1 MAIRTEFGTR
11 GGDRITC
18 EIGGDGGTY
27 YKAATEQ
34 PLTLEAAPITW
45 LLDKVQCTK
54 CTLRLFVHKPAALLA
69 TILSD
74 KAPAIV
80 IRRNGVVY
88 WCGWL
93 DMEGIEVREDDLR
106 GHVMELY
113 FGDFA
118 PLKQRRFARRGV
130 MSFSGI
136 LSEAVAGLPLTYTVA
151 NKEVDGV
158 DTSLLEQECSYYD
171 ALELVAEAAVCTIR
185 QADGVIELTDPLTVR
200 AGKSTHI
207 GKIYGDNNVTATGR
221 VINTI
226 TYKLQ
231 IPKSEDKEGVVDAL
245 KPSSVMSNGEV
256 EYYIAHPTDGQTR
269 YKSHPGSIL
278 ATRTKGRAM
287 WRYGSQVIP
296 HRKGSITARPGTK
309 GEVDAVMSYLSG
321 DGGEILTLEGEP
333 IDTGSNVPI
342 TVGMSLRG
350 GAVLGTEE
358 EQTAAEELNTS
369 ATEVGLHLGV
379 ELSIQLIDGDGYVL
393 ASVAP
398 VRTAV
403 TGAKFKEV
411 PDGSYRWDY
420 SNKSHR
426 VHLYRPGVGI
436 GTGAGLS
443 GAGAYGGGSTAGI
456 EVERPRMSVGDERR
470 IRVTVYRRT
479 RAILTNPD
487 GYLVVGGT
495 SDAAVQGLAAQFV
508 SGLVGSVGY
517 ALLIDKVTIN
527 QPIMYSDDKEA
538 RYEVTAYL
546 SDEVTESVTYDTR
559 VAGVADIPA
568 WAYNGSAPYHG
579 MTPLRLFD
587 ALYPVYGVRG
597 KEYALRVA
605 GVPSGCYYDYDG
617 DTVILIGYTADLYA
631 DRTNLHL
638 QTISS
643 EEYHGEEV

>member
-18 EIGGDGGTY
+18 DIGGDGGTY

-45 LLDKVQCTK
+45 LIDKVQCTK
-54 CTLRLFVHKPAALLA
+54 CTLRLFVHDPAALLS
-69 TILSD
+69 TILTD

-93 DMEGIEVREDDLR
+93 DMEGIEVQEDDLK
-106 GHVMELY
+106 GHVIELY

-130 MSFSGI
+130 MSFAGI

-231 IPKSEDKEGVVDAL
+231 IPKSEDKEGVVDTL

-287 WRYGSQVIP
+287 WRYGSQVIH
-296 HRKGSITARPGTK
+296 HRKGVRLQG
-309 GEVDAVMSYLSG
+309 DALTSYLSG
-321 DGGEILTLEGEP
+321 NGGEILTLEGEP

-350 GAVLGTEE
+350 GSVLGTEE

-379 ELSIQLIDGDGYVL
+379 EVSIQLIDGDGYVL

-398 VRTAV
+398 VPSAV
-403 TGAKFKEV
+403 TGAKVKEV

-420 SNKSHR
+420 GNKSHR
-426 VHLYRPGVGI
+426 VTLYRPGVGI

-443 GAGAYGGGSTAGI
+443 GAGAYGGGTTAGI

-479 RAILTNPD
+479 KAILTNPD

-495 SDAAVQGLAAQFV
+495 SDGAILSLAAQFV
-508 SGLVGSVGY
+508 SGLVASVGY

-527 QPIMYSDDKEA
+527 QPIMYSDDKDA

-568 WAYNGSAPYHG
+568 WSYKGSTPYHG

-597 KEYALRVA
+597 KEYALRIA
-605 GVPSGCYYDYDG
+605 GTPRGCYYDYDG
-617 DTVILIGYTADLYA
+617 DRAILVGYTADLYA

-638 QTISS
+638 QSISS
-643 EEYHGEEV
+643 EEYNGEEV

>member
-18 EIGGDGGTY
+18 EIGGADGTY

-54 CTLRLFVHKPAALLA
+54 CTLRLFVHDPAALLS
-69 TILSD
+69 TILAD

-93 DMEGIEVREDDLR
+93 DMEGIEVREDDLK
-106 GHVMELY
+106 GHVIELY

-185 QADGVIELTDPLTVR
+185 QANGVIELTDPLTVR

-231 IPKSEDKEGVVDAL
+231 IPKGEDKEGVVDAL

-287 WRYGSQVIP
+287 WRYGSQVVP
-296 HRKGSITARPGTK
+296 YRKGSITARPGTK
-309 GEVDAVMSYLSG
+309 GETDAVMSYIKG
-321 DGGEILTLEGEP
+321 DGSAILTLEGEP

-350 GAVLGTEE
+350 GAVLATEE
-358 EQTAAEELNTS
+358 EQSVADKLSSEL
-369 ATEVGLHLGV
+369 EQYGYYIGV
-379 ELSIQLIDGDGYVL
+379 ELSIQLIDGAGKVL

-398 VRTAV
+398 VRSAV
-403 TGAKFKEV
+403 PGAEYKEV

-420 SNKSHR
+420 GNTSHR
-426 VHLYRPGVGI
+426 VTLYR
-436 GTGAGLS
+436 TGAGAGSGQGLS
-443 GAGAYGGGSTAGI
+443 GAGAYGGGTSAGI
-456 EVERPRMSVGDERR
+456 EVERPRMSAGDDRR
-470 IRVTVYRRT
+470 IRVTAYRRVSVIT
-479 RAILTNPD
+479 TKQAGLLIGGGD
-487 GYLVVGGT
+487 DMVAMAVGLIM
-495 SDAAVQGLAAQFV
+495 AK
-508 SGLVGSVGY
+508 VGY

-546 SDEVTESVTYDTR
+546 SDEVTESITYETR
-559 VAGVADIPA
+559 VAGVADMPA
-568 WAYNGSAPYHG
+568 WAYKGGAPYHG

-587 ALYPVYGVRG
+587 ALYPVYGERG

-605 GVPSGCYYDYDG
+605 GVPRGCYYDYDG
-617 DTVILIGYTADLYA
+617 DTAILIGYTADLYA

-643 EEYHGEEV
+643 EDYNGEEV

>member
-54 CTLRLFVHKPAALLA
+54 CTLRLFVHDPAALLA

-118 PLKQRRFARRGV
+118 PLKQRRFSRRGV
-130 MSFSGI
+130 MSFAGI

-200 AGKSTHI
+200 SGKSTHI
-207 GKIYGDNNVTATGR
+207 GKIYGENNVTATGR

-231 IPKSEDKEGVVDAL
+231 IPKGEDKEGVVDAL
-245 KPSSVMSNGEV
+245 KPSSVMTNGEV
-256 EYYIAHPTDGQTR
+256 EYYVAHPTDGQTR

-287 WRYGSQVIP
+287 WRYGSQVVP
-296 HRKGSITARPGTK
+296 YRKGSITAHPGTK
-309 GEVDAVMSYLSG
+309 GETAAVKSYLKG
-321 DGGEILTLEGEP
+321 DGSTILTLEGEP

-358 EQTAAEELNTS
+358 EQSVAEKLSSEL
-369 ATEVGLHLGV
+369 ELYGYHIGV
-379 ELSIQLIDGDGYVL
+379 ELSIQLIDGVGKVL

-398 VRTAV
+398 VRSAV
-403 TGAKFKEV
+403 PGAEYKEV

-420 SNKSHR
+420 SNTSHR
-426 VHLYRPGVGI
+426 VTLYRPGAGN
-436 GTGAGLS
+436 GSGQGLS
-443 GAGAYGGGSTAGI
+443 GAGAYAGGTSAGI
-456 EVERPRMSVGDERR
+456 EVDRPKMSVGDDRR
-470 IRVTVYRRT
+470 IRVTTYRRVSVIT
-479 RAILTNPD
+479 TKQAGMLLGLGD
-487 GYLVVGGT
+487 DMVSMAVGLIM
-495 SDAAVQGLAAQFV
+495 AK
-508 SGLVGSVGY
+508 VGY

-568 WAYNGSAPYHG
+568 WAYNGSVPYHG

-597 KEYALRVA
+597 KEYALRIA
-605 GVPSGCYYDYDG
+605 GSPRGCYYDYDG
-617 DTVILIGYTADLYA
+617 DTAILCGYTADLYA

-643 EEYHGEEV
+643 EDYNGEEV

>member
-45 LLDKVQCTK
+45 LIDKVQCTK
-54 CTLRLFVHKPAALLA
+54 CTLRLFVYDPAALLA

-93 DMEGIEVREDDLR
+93 DMEGIEVQEDDLR
-106 GHVMELY
+106 GHVIELY

-256 EYYIAHPTDGQTR
+256 EYYIAHPTEGQTR

-296 HRKGSITARPGTK
+296 HRKGVRLQG
-309 GEVDAVMSYLSG
+309 DAKTSYLSG

-358 EQTAAEELNTS
+358 EQKVAEELNTS

-398 VRTAV
+398 VPSAV

-411 PDGSYRWDY
+411 PDGSYSWDY

-443 GAGAYGGGSTAGI
+443 GAGAYGGGTTAGI
-456 EVERPRMSVGDERR
+456 EVERPKMSAGDERR

-487 GYLVVGGT
+487 GYLVAGGT
-495 SDAAVQGLAAQFV
+495 SDGAILSLSALFV
-508 SGLVGSVGY
+508 SGLVASVGY

-527 QPIMYSDDKEA
+527 QPIMYSDDKEV

-568 WAYNGSAPYHG
+568 WAYKGGAPYHG

-587 ALYPVYGVRG
+587 ALYPVYGERG
-597 KEYALRVA
+597 KEYALRIA
-605 GVPSGCYYDYDG
+605 GQPRGCYYDYDG
-617 DTVILIGYTADLYA
+617 DKAILCGYTADLYA

-643 EEYHGEEV
+643 EDYHGEEV

>member
-45 LLDKVQCTK
+45 LIDKVQSTK
-54 CTLRLFVHKPAALLA
+54 CTLRLFVHDPAALLS
-69 TILSD
+69 TILTD

-130 MSFSGI
+130 MSFAGI

-200 AGKSTHI
+200 SGKSTHI

-231 IPKSEDKEGVVDAL
+231 IPKGEDKEGVVDAL
-245 KPSSVMSNGEV
+245 KPSSVMTNGEV
-256 EYYIAHPTDGQTR
+256 EYYIAHPKDGQTR

-278 ATRTKGRAM
+278 ATRNKGRAM
-287 WRYGSQVIP
+287 WRYGSQVVP
-296 HRKGSITARPGTK
+296 YRKGSITARPGTK
-309 GEVDAVMSYLSG
+309 GETEAVKTYLKG
-321 DGGEILTLEGEP
+321 DGSAILTLEGEP

-358 EQTAAEELNTS
+358 ERTVAEKLSSEL
-369 ATEVGLHLGV
+369 EQYGYHIGV
-379 ELSIQLIDGDGYVL
+379 ELSIQLIDGNGKVL

-398 VRTAV
+398 VRSIV
-403 TGAKFKEV
+403 PGAELRLEV

-420 SNKSHR
+420 SDTSHR
-426 VHLYRPGVGI
+426 VTLYRPGA
-436 GTGAGLS
+436 GTGSGQGLS
-443 GAGAYGGGSTAGI
+443 GAGAYGGGTSAGI
-456 EVERPRMSVGDERR
+456 EVERPRMSVGDDRR
-470 IRVTVYRRT
+470 IRVTAYRRVSVIT
-479 RAILTNPD
+479 TKQAGMLLGLGD
-487 GYLVVGGT
+487 DMVAMAVG
-495 SDAAVQGLAAQFV
+495 LIMAQC
-508 SGLVGSVGY
+508 GY

-527 QPIMYSDDKEA
+527 QPIMYSDDKDA

-568 WAYNGSAPYHG
+568 WAYKGGTPYHG

-597 KEYALRVA
+597 KEYAIRVA
-605 GVPSGCYYDYDG
+605 GQPRGCYYDYDG
-617 DTVILIGYTADLYA
+617 DRAILIGYTADLYA

-638 QTISS
+638 QSISS
-643 EEYHGEEV
+643 EDYHGEEV

>member
-45 LLDKVQCTK
+45 LIDKVQCTK
-54 CTLRLFVHKPAALLA
+54 CTLRLFVHDTAALLA
-69 TILSD
+69 TILAD

-93 DMEGIEVREDDLR
+93 DMEGIEVQEDDLK
-106 GHVMELY
+106 GHVIELY

-200 AGKSTHI
+200 SGKSTHI

-231 IPKSEDKEGVVDAL
+231 IPKGEDKEGVVDAL
-245 KPSSVMSNGEV
+245 KPSSVMTNGEV

-287 WRYGSQVIP
+287 WRYGSQVVY

-309 GEVDAVMSYLSG
+309 GETEAVKTYLKG
-321 DGGEILTLEGEP
+321 DGSAILTLEGEP

-358 EQTAAEELNTS
+358 ERTVAEKLSSEL
-369 ATEVGLHLGV
+369 EPYGYHIGV
-379 ELSIQLIDGDGYVL
+379 ELSIQLIDGAGKVL

-398 VRTAV
+398 VRSAV
-403 TGAKFKEV
+403 PGAEYKEV

-420 SNKSHR
+420 SNTSHR
-426 VHLYRPGVGI
+426 VTMYRPGVGA
-436 GTGAGLS
+436 GSGQGLS
-443 GAGAYGGGSTAGI
+443 GAGAYGDSHSAGI
-456 EVERPRMSVGDERR
+456 EVERPRMSVGDDRR
-470 IRVTVYRRT
+470 IRVTVYRRVSVIT
-479 RAILTNPD
+479 TKQAGLLIGLGD
-487 GYLVVGGT
+487 DMVAMAVG
-495 SDAAVQGLAAQFV
+495 LIMAQC
-508 SGLVGSVGY
+508 GY

-527 QPIMYSDDKEA
+527 QPIMYSDDKDA

-568 WAYNGSAPYHG
+568 WAYNGGAPYHG

-597 KEYALRVA
+597 KEYALRIA
-605 GVPSGCYYDYDG
+605 GQPRGCYYDYDR
-617 DTVILIGYTADLYA
+617 DKAILIGYTADLYA

-643 EEYHGEEV
+643 EDYYGEEV

>member
-45 LLDKVQCTK
+45 LIDKVQCTK
-54 CTLRLFVHKPAALLA
+54 CTLRLFVHDPAALLD

-130 MSFSGI
+130 MSFAGI

-245 KPSSVMSNGEV
+245 KPSSVMTNGDV

-287 WRYGSQVIP
+287 WRYGSQVVY

-309 GEVDAVMSYLSG
+309 GETEAVKSYLKG

-350 GAVLGTEE
+350 GAVLATEE
-358 EQTAAEELNTS
+358 EQSEADKLSSEL
-369 ATEVGLHLGV
+369 EQYGYHIGV
-379 ELSIQLIDGDGYVL
+379 ELSIQLIDEAGKVL

-398 VRTAV
+398 VRSAV
-403 TGAKFKEV
+403 QGSEYKEV

-420 SNKSHR
+420 GNTSHR
-426 VHLYRPGVGI
+426 VTLYRSGI
-436 GTGAGLS
+436 GAGSGQGLS
-443 GAGAYGGGSTAGI
+443 GAGAYGGGTSAGI
-456 EVERPRMSVGDERR
+456 EVERPRMSVGEERR
-470 IRVTVYRRT
+470 IRVTVYRRVSVIT
-479 RAILTNPD
+479 TKQVGMLMGGGDDMVAMAI
-487 GYLVVGGT
+487 
-495 SDAAVQGLAAQFV
+495 GLMMAK
-508 SGLVGSVGY
+508 VGY

-527 QPIMYSDDKEA
+527 QPIMYSDDKDA
-538 RYEVTAYL
+538 RYEVTAYR

-568 WAYNGSAPYHG
+568 WAYKGSAPYHG

-587 ALYPVYGVRG
+587 AIYPVYGERG

-605 GVPSGCYYDYDG
+605 GVPRGCYYDYDD
-617 DTVILIGYTADLYA
+617 DTAILCGYTADLYA

-638 QTISS
+638 QTLSS
-643 EEYHGEEV
+643 EDYYGEEI

>member
-18 EIGGDGGTY
+18 EIGGADGTY

-45 LLDKVQCTK
+45 LIDKVQCTK
-54 CTLRLFVHKPAALLA
+54 STLRLFVHDPAALLA
-69 TILSD
+69 TILTD

-130 MSFSGI
+130 MSFSSI

-171 ALELVAEAAVCTIR
+171 ALELIAEASVCTIR

-200 AGKSTHI
+200 AGKPTHI

-231 IPKSEDKEGVVDAL
+231 IPKGEDKEGVVDAL
-245 KPSSVMSNGEV
+245 KPSSVMTNGEV

-287 WRYGSQVIP
+287 WRYGSQVVP
-296 HRKGSITARPGTK
+296 YRNGSITARPGTK
-309 GEVDAVMSYLSG
+309 GETEAVKSYLKG
-321 DGGEILTLEGEP
+321 DGSAILTLEGEP

-358 EQTAAEELNTS
+358 EQSVADKLSSEL
-369 ATEVGLHLGV
+369 EQYGYYIGV
-379 ELSIQLIDGDGYVL
+379 ELSIQLIDEAGKVL

-398 VRTAV
+398 VRSAV
-403 TGAKFKEV
+403 PGAEYKEV

-420 SNKSHR
+420 SDKSHR
-426 VHLYRPGVGI
+426 VMLYRPGA
-436 GTGAGLS
+436 GAGSGQGLS
-443 GAGAYGGGSTAGI
+443 GAGAYGGGTSAGI
-456 EVERPRMSVGDERR
+456 EVERPRMSAGEERR
-470 IRVTVYRRT
+470 IRVTAYKRVSVIT
-479 RAILTNPD
+479 TKQAGLLIGGGD
-487 GYLVVGGT
+487 DMVAMAVGLMM
-495 SDAAVQGLAAQFV
+495 AK
-508 SGLVGSVGY
+508 VGY

-527 QPIMYSDDKEA
+527 QPIMYSDDKDA

-546 SDEVTESVTYDTR
+546 SDEVTESVTYETR

-568 WAYNGSAPYHG
+568 WSYKGATPYHG

-587 ALYPVYGVRG
+587 ALYPVYGERG
-597 KEYALRVA
+597 KEYALRIA
-605 GVPSGCYYDYDG
+605 GTPRGCYYDYD
-617 DTVILIGYTADLYA
+617 DDRAILIGYTADLYA

-643 EEYHGEEV
+643 EDYNGEEV

>member
-54 CTLRLFVHKPAALLA
+54 CTLRLFVHDTSALLA

-106 GHVMELY
+106 GHVIELY

-231 IPKSEDKEGVVDAL
+231 IPKGEDKEGVVDAL

-287 WRYGSQVIP
+287 WRYGSQVVP
-296 HRKGSITARPGTK
+296 YRKGSITARPGTK
-309 GEVDAVMSYLSG
+309 GEVDAVKTYLSG

-333 IDTGSNVPI
+333 LDTGSNVPI

-358 EQTAAEELNTS
+358 EQSEADKLSSEL
-369 ATEVGLHLGV
+369 EPFGIYVGV
-379 ELSIQLIDGDGYVL
+379 ELSIQLVDEAGKVL

-398 VRTAV
+398 VRSAV
-403 TGAKFKEV
+403 PGAEYKEV

-420 SNKSHR
+420 SDTSHR
-426 VHLYRPGVGI
+426 VTIYRPGA
-436 GTGAGLS
+436 GAGRGQGLS
-443 GAGAYGGGSTAGI
+443 GAGAYAGGTSAGI
-456 EVERPRMSVGDERR
+456 EVERPRMSVGDDRR
-470 IRVTVYRRT
+470 IRVTAYRRVSVIT
-479 RAILTNPD
+479 TKQAGLLIGGGED
-487 GYLVVGGT
+487 MVAMAVGLIM
-495 SDAAVQGLAAQFV
+495 AK
-508 SGLVGSVGY
+508 VGY

-527 QPIMYSDDKEA
+527 QPIMYSDDKDA

-568 WAYNGSAPYHG
+568 WSYKGSTPYHG
-579 MTPLRLFD
+579 MMPLRLFD
-587 ALYPVYGVRG
+587 ALYPVYGERG
-597 KEYALRVA
+597 KEYALRIA
-605 GVPSGCYYDYDG
+605 GQPRGCYYDYDG
-617 DTVILIGYTADLYA
+617 DTAILIGYTADLYA

-643 EEYHGEEV
+643 EDYHGEEV

>member
-45 LLDKVQCTK
+45 LIDKVQCTK
-54 CTLRLFVHKPAALLA
+54 CTLRLFVHDTSDLLD

-80 IRRNGVVY
+80 IRRNDVVY

-106 GHVMELY
+106 GHVIELY

-130 MSFSGI
+130 MSFAGI

-231 IPKSEDKEGVVDAL
+231 IPKGEDKEGVVDAL
-245 KPSSVMSNGEV
+245 KPSSVMTNGEV

-296 HRKGSITARPGTK
+296 HRKGVRLQG
-309 GEVDAVMSYLSG
+309 DAQTSYLRG

-333 IDTGSNVPI
+333 LDTGSNVPI

-398 VRTAV
+398 VPSAV
-403 TGAKFKEV
+403 PGAKFKEV

-426 VHLYRPGVGI
+426 VHLYRPGVGV

-443 GAGAYGGGSTAGI
+443 GAGAYGGGTTAGI

-495 SDAAVQGLAAQFV
+495 SEAAILDLSALFA
-508 SGLVGSVGY
+508 SGLVASVGY

-597 KEYALRVA
+597 KEYALRIA
-605 GVPSGCYYDYDG
+605 GTPSGCYYDYDG
-617 DTVILIGYTADLYA
+617 DRVILCGYTADLYA

-638 QTISS
+638 QSISS

>member
-45 LLDKVQCTK
+45 LIDKVQCTK
-54 CTLRLFVHKPAALLA
+54 CTLRLFVHNPAALLA

-93 DMEGIEVREDDLR
+93 DMEGIEVREDDLK

-130 MSFSGI
+130 MSFAGI

-231 IPKSEDKEGVVDAL
+231 IPNGEDKEGVVDAL

-256 EYYIAHPTDGQTR
+256 EYYIAHPTEGQTR

-287 WRYGSQVIP
+287 WRYGSEVIS
-296 HRKGSITARPGTK
+296 HRKGVRLQGDDQT
-309 GEVDAVMSYLSG
+309 SYLSG

-398 VRTAV
+398 VPSAV

-443 GAGAYGGGSTAGI
+443 GAGAYGGGTTAGI
-456 EVERPRMSVGDERR
+456 EVERPKMSAGDERR

-495 SDAAVQGLAAQFV
+495 SEAAILSLAAQFV

>member
-18 EIGGDGGTY
+18 EIGGADGTY

-45 LLDKVQCTK
+45 LIDKVQCTK
-54 CTLRLFVHKPAALLA
+54 CTLRLFVHDTSALLA
-69 TILSD
+69 TIVSD

-106 GHVMELY
+106 GHVIELY

-185 QADGVIELTDPLTVR
+185 QAGGVIELTDPLAVR
-200 AGKSTHI
+200 AGVSTHI

-231 IPKSEDKEGVVDAL
+231 IPRGEDKEGVVDAL
-245 KPSSVMSNGEV
+245 KPSTVMSNGEV

-287 WRYGSQVIP
+287 WRYGSQVVP
-296 HRKGSITARPGTK
+296 YRKGSITARPGTK
-309 GEVDAVMSYLSG
+309 GETDAVKTYLKG
-321 DGGEILTLEGEP
+321 DGSTILTLEGEP

-358 EQTAAEELNTS
+358 EQSAADKLSSEL
-369 ATEVGLHLGV
+369 EQYGYYIGV
-379 ELSIQLIDGDGYVL
+379 ELSIQLIDEAGKVL
-393 ASVAP
+393 ASVEP
-398 VRTAV
+398 VRSAV
-403 TGAKFKEV
+403 PGAEYKEV
-411 PDGSYRWDY
+411 PDGSYRWVY
-420 SNKSHR
+420 GNTSHR
-426 VHLYRPGVGI
+426 VTLYHPGA
-436 GTGAGLS
+436 GTGSGQGLS
-443 GAGAYGGGSTAGI
+443 GAGAYGGGTSAGI
-456 EVERPRMSVGDERR
+456 EVERPRMSVKEERR
-470 IRVTVYRRT
+470 IRVTVYRRVSVIT
-479 RAILTNPD
+479 TKQAGLLIGLGD
-487 GYLVVGGT
+487 DMVAMAVGLMMA
-495 SDAAVQGLAAQFV
+495 SA
-508 SGLVGSVGY
+508 GY

-527 QPIMYSDDKEA
+527 QPIMYSDDKDA

-546 SDEVTESVTYDTR
+546 SDEVTESITYDTR

-568 WAYNGSAPYHG
+568 WAYKGGAPYHG

-605 GVPSGCYYDYDG
+605 GQPRGCYYDYDG
-617 DTVILIGYTADLYA
+617 DTAILIGYTADLYA

>member
-45 LLDKVQCTK
+45 LIDKVQCTK
-54 CTLRLFVHKPAALLA
+54 CTLRLFVHDPAALLS

-93 DMEGIEVREDDLR
+93 DMEGIEVQEDDLK
-106 GHVMELY
+106 GHVIELY

-130 MSFSGI
+130 MSFAGI

-185 QADGVIELTDPLTVR
+185 QAEGVIELTDPLTVR
-200 AGKSTHI
+200 AGTSTHI
-207 GKIYGDNNVTATGR
+207 GKIYGDNNVTSTGR

-231 IPKSEDKEGVVDAL
+231 IPKSDDKEGVVDTL
-245 KPSSVMSNGEV
+245 KPSSVMTNGEV

-287 WRYGSQVIP
+287 WRYGSQVVP
-296 HRKGSITARPGTK
+296 YRKGSITASPGTN
-309 GEVDAVMSYLSG
+309 GETEAVKSYLKG
-321 DGGEILTLEGEP
+321 DGSAILTLEGEP

-358 EQTAAEELNTS
+358 ERDVADKLSSEL
-369 ATEVGLHLGV
+369 EQYGYHIGV
-379 ELSIQLIDGDGYVL
+379 ELSIQLIDGDGKVL
-393 ASVAP
+393 ASVVP
-398 VRTAV
+398 VRSSV
-403 TGAKFKEV
+403 SGAEYKEV

-420 SNKSHR
+420 SDTSHR
-426 VHLYRPGVGI
+426 VTMYRRGA
-436 GTGAGLS
+436 GTGSGQGLS
-443 GAGAYGGGSTAGI
+443 GAGAYGGGTSAGI
-456 EVERPRMSVGDERR
+456 EVERPRMSVGDDRR
-470 IRVTVYRRT
+470 IRVTAYRRVCVIT
-479 RAILTNPD
+479 TKQAGLLLGLGD
-487 GYLVVGGT
+487 DMVAMAVGLIM
-495 SDAAVQGLAAQFV
+495 AK
-508 SGLVGSVGY
+508 VGY

-527 QPIMYSDDKEA
+527 QPIMYSDDKDA

-568 WAYNGSAPYHG
+568 WPYKGSAPYHG

-597 KEYALRVA
+597 KEYALRIA
-605 GVPSGCYYDYDG
+605 GTPSGCYYDYDG
-617 DTVILIGYTADLYA
+617 DRAILIGYTADLYA

-643 EEYHGEEV
+643 EDYYGEEV

>member
-45 LLDKVQCTK
+45 LIDKVQCTK
-54 CTLRLFVHKPAALLA
+54 CTLRLFVHDPAALLS
-69 TILSD
+69 TILTD

-93 DMEGIEVREDDLR
+93 DMEGIEVQEDDLR
-106 GHVMELY
+106 GHVIELY

-118 PLKQRRFARRGV
+118 PLRQRRFARRGV

-185 QADGVIELTDPLTVR
+185 QAEGVIDLTDPLTVR
-200 AGKSTHI
+200 AGTSTHI

-287 WRYGSQVIP
+287 WRYGSQVVY

-309 GEVDAVMSYLSG
+309 GETAAVMSYLKG

-350 GAVLGTEE
+350 GAVLGTDE
-358 EQTAAEELNTS
+358 EQKVAEELS
-369 ATEVGLHLGV
+369 SGVEQYGYHIGV
-379 ELSIQLIDGDGYVL
+379 ELSIQLIDGAGKVL

-398 VRTAV
+398 VRSAV

-420 SNKSHR
+420 SNTSHR
-426 VHLYRPGVGI
+426 VTLYRPGVGA
-436 GTGAGLS
+436 GSGQGLS
-443 GAGAYGGGSTAGI
+443 GAGAYGDSHSAGI
-456 EVERPRMSVGDERR
+456 EVERPRMSAGDDRR

-487 GYLVVGGT
+487 GYIFVGST
-495 SDAAVQGLAAQFV
+495 RDEDIFEDMAFFV
-508 SGLVGSVGY
+508 STLVAKVGY

-546 SDEVTESVTYDTR
+546 SDEVTESITYDTR

-568 WAYNGSAPYHG
+568 WSYKGGAPYHG

-597 KEYALRVA
+597 KEYALRIA
-605 GVPSGCYYDYDG
+605 GMPRGCYYDYDG
-617 DTVILIGYTADLYA
+617 NRAILIGYTADLYA

-643 EEYHGEEV
+643 EDYNGEEV

>member
-45 LLDKVQCTK
+45 LIDKVQCTK
-54 CTLRLFVHKPAALLA
+54 CTLRLFVHDPAALLA

-93 DMEGIEVREDDLR
+93 DMEGIEVQEDDLK
-106 GHVMELY
+106 GHVIELY

-130 MSFSGI
+130 MSFAGI

-200 AGKSTHI
+200 AGTSTHI
-207 GKIYGDNNVTATGR
+207 GKIYGDNNVTSTGR

-231 IPKSEDKEGVVDAL
+231 IPKSEDKEGVVDTL

-287 WRYGSQVIP
+287 WRYGSQVVP
-296 HRKGSITARPGTK
+296 YRKGSITARPGTK
-309 GEVDAVMSYLSG
+309 GETEAVKSYLSG

-350 GAVLGTEE
+350 GAVLATEE
-358 EQTAAEELNTS
+358 EQTEADKLSSEL
-369 ATEVGLHLGV
+369 EQYGYYIGV
-379 ELSIQLIDGDGYVL
+379 ELSIQLIDEAGRVL

-398 VRTAV
+398 VRSAV
-403 TGAKFKEV
+403 PGSEYKEV

-420 SNKSHR
+420 GNTSHQ
-426 VHLYRPGVGI
+426 VTLYRSGI
-436 GTGAGLS
+436 GAGSGQGLS
-443 GAGAYGGGSTAGI
+443 GAGAYGGGTSAGI
-456 EVERPRMSVGDERR
+456 EVERPRMSVGDDRR
-470 IRVTVYRRT
+470 IRVTAYRRVSVIT
-479 RAILTNPD
+479 TKQDSRLLGLGDDMVAMA
-487 GYLVVGGT
+487 VGLMM
-495 SDAAVQGLAAQFV
+495 AK
-508 SGLVGSVGY
+508 VGY

-527 QPIMYSDDKEA
+527 QPIMYSDDKDA

-546 SDEVTESVTYDTR
+546 SDEVTESVTYETR

-568 WAYNGSAPYHG
+568 WAYKGSAPYHG

-597 KEYALRVA
+597 KEYALRIA
-605 GVPSGCYYDYDG
+605 GTPRGCYYDYDG
-617 DTVILIGYTADLYA
+617 DTVILCGYTVDLYA

-643 EEYHGEEV
+643 EDYHGEEI

>member
-45 LLDKVQCTK
+45 LIDKVQCTK
-54 CTLRLFVHKPAALLA
+54 CTLRLFVHDPAALLS
-69 TILSD
+69 TILAD

-93 DMEGIEVREDDLR
+93 DMEGIEVQEDDFR
-106 GHVMELY
+106 GHVIELY

-245 KPSSVMSNGEV
+245 KPSSVMTNGEV

-287 WRYGSQVIP
+287 WRYGSEVIS
-296 HRKGSITARPGTK
+296 HRKGVRLQGNAQT
-309 GEVDAVMSYLSG
+309 SYLSG

-398 VRTAV
+398 VPSAV
-403 TGAKFKEV
+403 TGAMYKEV

-426 VHLYRPGVGI
+426 VHLYRPGVGV

-456 EVERPRMSVGDERR
+456 EVERPRMSAGDERR

-479 RAILTNPD
+479 KAILTNPD
-487 GYLVVGGT
+487 GYLVVGST

-605 GVPSGCYYDYDG
+605 GQPSGCYYDYDG

-643 EEYHGEEV
+643 EDYHGEEV

>member
-1 MAIRTEFGTR
+1 MAIKTEFGTR

-18 EIGGDGGTY
+18 EIGGVDGTY

-45 LLDKVQCTK
+45 LIDKVQSTK
-54 CTLRLFVHKPAALLA
+54 CTLRLFVHDPAALLS
-69 TILSD
+69 TILTD

-158 DTSLLEQECSYYD
+158 DTSLLDQECSYYD

-245 KPSSVMSNGEV
+245 KPSSVITNGEV
-256 EYYIAHPTDGQTR
+256 EYYIAHPTEGQTR

-287 WRYGSQVIP
+287 WRYGSQVVP
-296 HRKGSITARPGTK
+296 YRKGSITARPGTK
-309 GEVDAVMSYLSG
+309 GETDAVKTYLKG
-321 DGGEILTLEGEP
+321 DGSAILTLEGEP

-358 EQTAAEELNTS
+358 EQSAADKLSSEL
-369 ATEVGLHLGV
+369 EPYGYHIGV
-379 ELSIQLIDGDGYVL
+379 ELSIQLIDETGKVL

-398 VRTAV
+398 VRSAV
-403 TGAKFKEV
+403 PGSEYKEV

-420 SNKSHR
+420 SNTSRR
-426 VHLYRPGVGI
+426 VHVYRPGA
-436 GTGAGLS
+436 GAGSGQGLS
-443 GAGAYGGGSTAGI
+443 GAGAYGDSHSAGI
-456 EVERPRMSVGDERR
+456 EVERPRMSVGDDRR
-470 IRVTVYRRT
+470 IRVTAYRRVSVIT
-479 RAILTNPD
+479 TKQAGLLIGGGNDMVALA
-487 GYLVVGGT
+487 VGLMM
-495 SDAAVQGLAAQFV
+495 AK
-508 SGLVGSVGY
+508 VGY

-527 QPIMYSDDKEA
+527 QPIMYSDDKDA

-546 SDEVTESVTYDTR
+546 SDEVTESITYDTR

-568 WAYNGSAPYHG
+568 WSYKGSTPYHG

-597 KEYALRVA
+597 KEYALRIA
-605 GVPSGCYYDYDG
+605 GTPRGCYYDYDG
-617 DTVILIGYTADLYA
+617 DRAILCGYTSDLYA

-643 EEYHGEEV
+643 EDYHGEEV

>member
-11 GGDRITC
+11 GDDRITC
-18 EIGGDGGTY
+18 EIGGTDGTY

-45 LLDKVQCTK
+45 LIDKVQCTK
-54 CTLRLFVHKPAALLA
+54 CTLRLFVHDPAALLS
-69 TILSD
+69 TILAD

-106 GHVMELY
+106 GHVLELY

-130 MSFSGI
+130 MTFAGI

-207 GKIYGDNNVTATGR
+207 GTIYGDNNVTATGR

-231 IPKSEDKEGVVDAL
+231 IPKGEDKEGVVDAL
-245 KPSSVMSNGEV
+245 KPSSVMTNGEV

-287 WRYGSQVIP
+287 WRYGSQVVP
-296 HRKGSITARPGTK
+296 YRKGSITARPGTK
-309 GEVDAVMSYLSG
+309 GETDAVKTYLKG
-321 DGGEILTLEGEP
+321 DGSAILTLEGEP

-350 GAVLGTEE
+350 GAVLATEE
-358 EQTAAEELNTS
+358 EQTEADKLSSEL
-369 ATEVGLHLGV
+369 EQYGYYIGV
-379 ELSIQLIDGDGYVL
+379 ELSIQLIDEAGKVL

-398 VRTAV
+398 VRSAV
-403 TGAKFKEV
+403 PGAEYKEV

-420 SNKSHR
+420 SNTSHR
-426 VHLYRPGVGI
+426 VHLYRPGA
-436 GTGAGLS
+436 GAESGQGLS
-443 GAGAYGGGSTAGI
+443 GAGAYGDSPSAGI
-456 EVERPRMSVGDERR
+456 KVERPRMNAGEERR
-470 IRVTVYRRT
+470 IRVTVYRRVSVIT
-479 RAILTNPD
+479 TKQAGLLIGGGD
-487 GYLVVGGT
+487 DMVAMAVGLIM
-495 SDAAVQGLAAQFV
+495 AK
-508 SGLVGSVGY
+508 VGY

-527 QPIMYSDDKEA
+527 QPIMYSDDKDA

-568 WAYNGSAPYHG
+568 WAYKGGTPHHG
-579 MTPLRLFD
+579 MPPLRLFD

-597 KEYALRVA
+597 KEYALRIA
-605 GVPSGCYYDYDG
+605 GTPRGCYYDYDG
-617 DTVILIGYTADLYA
+617 DTAILIGYTADLYA

-643 EEYHGEEV
+643 EDYYGEEV

>member
-45 LLDKVQCTK
+45 LIDKVQCTK
-54 CTLRLFVHKPAALLA
+54 CTLRLFVHDPAVLLS
-69 TILSD
+69 TILAD

-93 DMEGIEVREDDLR
+93 DMEGIEVQEDDLR

-130 MSFSGI
+130 MSFAGI

-256 EYYIAHPTDGQTR
+256 EYYIAHPTEGQTR

-287 WRYGSQVIP
+287 WRYGSEVIP
-296 HRKGSITARPGTK
+296 HRKGVRLQG
-309 GEVDAVMSYLSG
+309 DAQTSYLSG

-350 GAVLGTEE
+350 GAVLGTDE
-358 EQTAAEELNTS
+358 EQTAAEELNTY

-398 VRTAV
+398 VRSAV
-403 TGAKFKEV
+403 PGAKFKEV

-443 GAGAYGGGSTAGI
+443 GAGAYGGGTTAGI
-456 EVERPRMSVGDERR
+456 EVERPRMSAGDERR

-487 GYLVVGGT
+487 GYLVAGGT
-495 SDAAVQGLAAQFV
+495 SEAAVSDLAALFV
-508 SGLVGSVGY
+508 SGLIASVGY

-568 WAYNGSAPYHG
+568 WAYKGSTPHHG

-587 ALYPVYGVRG
+587 ALYPVYGERG
-597 KEYALRVA
+597 KEYALRIA
-605 GVPSGCYYDYDG
+605 GQPRGCYYDYDR
-617 DTVILIGYTADLYA
+617 DKAILCGYTADLYA

-638 QTISS
+638 QSISS
-643 EEYHGEEV
+643 EDYNGEEV

>member
-18 EIGGDGGTY
+18 EIGGADGTY

-45 LLDKVQCTK
+45 LIDKVQCTK
-54 CTLRLFVHKPAALLA
+54 CTLRLFVHDTAALLD
-69 TILSD
+69 TILTD

-80 IRRNGVVY
+80 IRRNGVIY

-93 DMEGIEVREDDLR
+93 DMEGIEVREDDLK
-106 GHVMELY
+106 GHVIELY

-130 MSFSGI
+130 MSFAGI
-136 LSEAVAGLPLTYTVA
+136 LSEVVAGLPLTYTVA
-151 NKEVDGV
+151 NKDVDGV

-200 AGKSTHI
+200 GGKSTHI

-231 IPKSEDKEGVVDAL
+231 IPKGEDKEGVVDAL
-245 KPSSVMSNGEV
+245 KPSSVMTNGEV

-296 HRKGSITARPGTK
+296 HRKGVRLQG
-309 GEVDAVMSYLSG
+309 DAQTSYLSG

-333 IDTGSNVPI
+333 LDTGSNVPI

-398 VRTAV
+398 VRSAV

-426 VHLYRPGVGI
+426 VYLYRPGVGI
-436 GTGAGLS
+436 GTGAALS

-456 EVERPRMSVGDERR
+456 EVERPRMSAGDERR

-479 RAILTNPD
+479 KAILTNPD
-487 GYLVVGGT
+487 GYLVAGGT
-495 SDAAVQGLAAQFV
+495 SEAAILDLSALFV
-508 SGLVGSVGY
+508 SGLVASVGY

-579 MTPLRLFD
+579 MMPLRLFD
-587 ALYPVYGVRG
+587 AIYPVYGVRG

-605 GVPSGCYYDYDG
+605 GQPRGCYYDYDG
-617 DTVILIGYTADLYA
+617 DTAILCGYTADLYA

>member
-45 LLDKVQCTK
+45 LIDKVQCTK
-54 CTLRLFVHKPAALLA
+54 CTLSLFVYDPAALLA
-69 TILSD
+69 TILAD

-93 DMEGIEVREDDLR
+93 DMEGIEVREDDLK
-106 GHVMELY
+106 GHVIELY

-287 WRYGSQVIP
+287 WRYGSQVVP
-296 HRKGSITARPGTK
+296 YRKGSITARPGTK
-309 GEVDAVMSYLSG
+309 GEIEAVKSYLKG
-321 DGGEILTLEGEP
+321 DGSAILTLEGEP

-350 GAVLGTEE
+350 GAVLATEE
-358 EQTAAEELNTS
+358 EQSEADKLSSEL
-369 ATEVGLHLGV
+369 EQYGYHIGV
-379 ELSIQLIDGDGYVL
+379 ELSIQLIDEAGKVL

-398 VRTAV
+398 VRSAV
-403 TGAKFKEV
+403 QGSEYKEV

-420 SNKSHR
+420 GNTSHR
-426 VHLYRPGVGI
+426 VTLYRSGI
-436 GTGAGLS
+436 GAGSGQGLS
-443 GAGAYGGGSTAGI
+443 GAGAYGGGTSAGI
-456 EVERPRMSVGDERR
+456 EVERPRMSVGDDRR
-470 IRVTVYRRT
+470 IRVTAYRRVSVIT
-479 RAILTNPD
+479 TKQAGLLIGLGD
-487 GYLVVGGT
+487 DMVAMAVG
-495 SDAAVQGLAAQFV
+495 LIMAQC
-508 SGLVGSVGY
+508 GY

-527 QPIMYSDDKEA
+527 QPIMYSDDKDA

-597 KEYALRVA
+597 KEYALRIA
-605 GVPSGCYYDYDG
+605 GSPSGCYYDYGG
-617 DTVILIGYTADLYA
+617 DRAILIGYTADLYA

-638 QTISS
+638 QSISS
-643 EEYHGEEV
+643 EDYNGEEV

>member
-18 EIGGDGGTY
+18 EIGGADGTY

-45 LLDKVQCTK
+45 LIDKVQCTK
-54 CTLRLFVHKPAALLA
+54 CTLRLFVHDTSALLA
-69 TILSD
+69 TIVSD

-106 GHVMELY
+106 GHVIELY

-185 QADGVIELTDPLTVR
+185 QADGVIELTDPLAVR
-200 AGKSTHI
+200 AGVSTHI

-231 IPKSEDKEGVVDAL
+231 IPRGEDKEGVVDAL
-245 KPSSVMSNGEV
+245 KPSTVMSNGEV

-287 WRYGSQVIP
+287 WRYGSQVVP
-296 HRKGSITARPGTK
+296 YRKGSITARPGTK
-309 GEVDAVMSYLSG
+309 GETDAVKTYLKG
-321 DGGEILTLEGEP
+321 DGSTILTLEGEP

-358 EQTAAEELNTS
+358 EQSAADKLSSEL
-369 ATEVGLHLGV
+369 EQYGYYIGV
-379 ELSIQLIDGDGYVL
+379 ELSIQLIDEAGKVL
-393 ASVAP
+393 ASVEP
-398 VRTAV
+398 VRSAV
-403 TGAKFKEV
+403 PGAEYKEV
-411 PDGSYRWDY
+411 PDGSYRWVY
-420 SNKSHR
+420 GNTSHR
-426 VHLYRPGVGI
+426 VTLYHPGA
-436 GTGAGLS
+436 GTGSGQGLS
-443 GAGAYGGGSTAGI
+443 GAGAYGGGTSAGI
-456 EVERPRMSVGDERR
+456 EVERPRMSVKEERR
-470 IRVTVYRRT
+470 IRVTVYRRVSVIT
-479 RAILTNPD
+479 TKQAGLLIGLGD
-487 GYLVVGGT
+487 DMVAMAVGLMMA
-495 SDAAVQGLAAQFV
+495 SA
-508 SGLVGSVGY
+508 GY

-527 QPIMYSDDKEA
+527 QPIMYSDDKDA

-546 SDEVTESVTYDTR
+546 SDEVTESITYDTR

-568 WAYNGSAPYHG
+568 WAYKGGAPYHG

-605 GVPSGCYYDYDG
+605 GQPRGCYYDYDG
-617 DTVILIGYTADLYA
+617 DTAILIGYTADLYA

>member
-54 CTLRLFVHKPAALLA
+54 CTLRLFVHDPAALLS
-69 TILSD
+69 TILAD

-200 AGKSTHI
+200 DGKSTHI

-231 IPKSEDKEGVVDAL
+231 IPKGEDKEGVVDAL

-287 WRYGSQVIP
+287 WRYGSQVVP
-296 HRKGSITARPGTK
+296 YRKGSITARPGTK
-309 GEVDAVMSYLSG
+309 GETEAVKSYLKG
-321 DGGEILTLEGEP
+321 DGSAILTLEGEP

-358 EQTAAEELNTS
+358 EQSEADKLSSEL
-369 ATEVGLHLGV
+369 EQYGYYIGV
-379 ELSIQLIDGDGYVL
+379 ELSIQLIDEAGKVL

-398 VRTAV
+398 VRSAV
-403 TGAKFKEV
+403 PGSEYKEV

-420 SNKSHR
+420 GNTSHR
-426 VHLYRPGVGI
+426 VTLYRSGI
-436 GTGAGLS
+436 GAGSGQGLS
-443 GAGAYGGGSTAGI
+443 GAGAYGGGTSAGI
-456 EVERPRMSVGDERR
+456 EVERPRMSVGEERR
-470 IRVTVYRRT
+470 IRVTVYRRVSVIT
-479 RAILTNPD
+479 TKQVGMLMGGGDDMVAMAI
-487 GYLVVGGT
+487 
-495 SDAAVQGLAAQFV
+495 GLMMAK
-508 SGLVGSVGY
+508 VGY

-527 QPIMYSDDKEA
+527 QPIMYSDDKDA

-546 SDEVTESVTYDTR
+546 SDEVTESVTYETR

-568 WAYNGSAPYHG
+568 WAYKGSAPYHG
-579 MTPLRLFD
+579 MTPLLLFD

-597 KEYALRVA
+597 KEYALRIA
-605 GVPSGCYYDYDG
+605 GSPLGCYYDYDG
-617 DTVILIGYTADLYA
+617 DTAILCGYTADLYA

-643 EEYHGEEV
+643 EDYHGEEV

>member
-1 MAIRTEFGTR
+1 MAIKTEFGTR

-18 EIGGDGGTY
+18 EIGGADGTY

-45 LLDKVQCTK
+45 LIDKVQCTK
-54 CTLRLFVHKPAALLA
+54 CTLRLFVYDPAALLA
-69 TILSD
+69 TILTD

-130 MSFSGI
+130 MSFAAI

-185 QADGVIELTDPLTVR
+185 QADGVVEFTDPLTVR
-200 AGKSTHI
+200 SGTSTHI

-278 ATRTKGRAM
+278 ASRTKGRAM
-287 WRYGSQVIP
+287 WRYGSQVVP
-296 HRKGSITARPGTK
+296 YRNGSITARPGTN
-309 GEVDAVMSYLSG
+309 GETEAVKSYLKG
-321 DGGEILTLEGEP
+321 DGSAILTLEGEP

-350 GAVLGTEE
+350 GAVLGTEG
-358 EQTAAEELNTS
+358 EQSAADKLSSEL
-369 ATEVGLHLGV
+369 EPYGYHIGV
-379 ELSIQLIDGDGYVL
+379 ELSIQLIDEAGKVL

-398 VRTAV
+398 VRSAV
-403 TGAKFKEV
+403 PGAEYKEV

-420 SNKSHR
+420 SDTSHR
-426 VHLYRPGVGI
+426 VTMYRPGVGA
-436 GTGAGLS
+436 GSGQGLS
-443 GAGAYGGGSTAGI
+443 GAGAYGDSHSAGI
-456 EVERPRMSVGDERR
+456 EVERPRMSVGDDRR
-470 IRVTVYRRT
+470 IRVTVYRRVSVIT
-479 RAILTNPD
+479 TKQAGLLIGLGD
-487 GYLVVGGT
+487 DMVAMAVG
-495 SDAAVQGLAAQFV
+495 LIMAQC
-508 SGLVGSVGY
+508 GY

-527 QPIMYSDDKEA
+527 QPIMYSDDKDA

-568 WAYNGSAPYHG
+568 WAYNGTAPYHG

-597 KEYALRVA
+597 KEYALRIA
-605 GVPSGCYYDYDG
+605 GTPRGCYYDYDG
-617 DTVILIGYTADLYA
+617 DTAILIGYTADLYA

-643 EEYHGEEV
+643 EDYHGEEV

>member
-45 LLDKVQCTK
+45 LIDKVQCTK
-54 CTLRLFVHKPAALLA
+54 CTLRLFVHDPAALLD

-130 MSFSGI
+130 MSFAGI

-245 KPSSVMSNGEV
+245 KPSSVMTNGDV

-287 WRYGSQVIP
+287 WRYGSQVVY

-309 GEVDAVMSYLSG
+309 GETEAVKSYLKG

-350 GAVLGTEE
+350 GAVLATEE
-358 EQTAAEELNTS
+358 EQSEADKLSSEL
-369 ATEVGLHLGV
+369 EQYGYHIGV
-379 ELSIQLIDGDGYVL
+379 ELSIQLIDEAGKVL

-398 VRTAV
+398 VRSAV
-403 TGAKFKEV
+403 QGSEYKEV

-420 SNKSHR
+420 GNTSHR
-426 VHLYRPGVGI
+426 VTLYRSGI
-436 GTGAGLS
+436 GAGSGQGLS
-443 GAGAYGGGSTAGI
+443 GAGAYGGGTSAGI
-456 EVERPRMSVGDERR
+456 EVERPRMSVGEERR
-470 IRVTVYRRT
+470 IRVTVYRRVSVIT
-479 RAILTNPD
+479 TKQVGMLMGGGDDMVAMAI
-487 GYLVVGGT
+487 
-495 SDAAVQGLAAQFV
+495 GLMMAK
-508 SGLVGSVGY
+508 VGY

-527 QPIMYSDDKEA
+527 QPIMYSDDKDA

-568 WAYNGSAPYHG
+568 WAYKGSAPYHG

-587 ALYPVYGVRG
+587 AIYPVYGERG

-605 GVPSGCYYDYDG
+605 GVPRGCYYDYDD
-617 DTVILIGYTADLYA
+617 DTAILCGYTADLYA

-638 QTISS
+638 QTLSS
-643 EEYHGEEV
+643 EDYYGEEI

>member
-18 EIGGDGGTY
+18 EIGGADGTY

-45 LLDKVQCTK
+45 LIDKVQCTK
-54 CTLRLFVHKPAALLA
+54 CTLRLFVHDPSALLA
-69 TILSD
+69 TILTD

-130 MSFSGI
+130 MSFSTI

-185 QADGVIELTDPLTVR
+185 QAEGVIELTDPLTVR

-231 IPKSEDKEGVVDAL
+231 IPKGEDKEGVVDAL
-245 KPSSVMSNGEV
+245 KPSSVMTNGEV

-278 ATRTKGRAM
+278 ATRNKGRAM
-287 WRYGSQVIP
+287 WRYGSQVVP
-296 HRKGSITARPGTK
+296 YRKGSINARPGTK
-309 GEVDAVMSYLSG
+309 GETDAVKTYLKG
-321 DGGEILTLEGEP
+321 DDSAILALEGEP

-350 GAVLGTEE
+350 GAVLGMEE
-358 EQTAAEELNTS
+358 ERTEADKLSSEL
-369 ATEVGLHLGV
+369 EQYGYHIGV
-379 ELSIQLIDGDGYVL
+379 ELSIQLIDGAGKVL

-398 VRTAV
+398 VRSAV
-403 TGAKFKEV
+403 PGSEYKEV
-411 PDGSYRWDY
+411 PDGSYHWVY
-420 SNKSHR
+420 GNTSHR
-426 VHLYRPGVGI
+426 VTLYRPGA
-436 GTGAGLS
+436 GTGSGQGLS
-443 GAGAYGGGSTAGI
+443 GAGAYGGGTSAGI
-456 EVERPRMSVGDERR
+456 EVERPRMSVGEERR
-470 IRVTVYRRT
+470 IRVTVYRRVSVIT
-479 RAILTNPD
+479 TKQ
-487 GYLVVGGT
+487 VGMLMGGG
-495 SDAAVQGLAAQFV
+495 DDMVAMAVGLMMAK
-508 SGLVGSVGY
+508 VGY

-527 QPIMYSDDKEA
+527 QPIMYSDDKDA

-546 SDEVTESVTYDTR
+546 SDEVTESITYDTR

-568 WAYNGSAPYHG
+568 WAYKGATPYHG

-587 ALYPVYGVRG
+587 AIYPVYGVRG
-597 KEYALRVA
+597 KEYALRIA
-605 GVPSGCYYDYDG
+605 GTPRGCYYDYDG
-617 DTVILIGYTADLYA
+617 DRAILIGYTSDLYA

-643 EEYHGEEV
+643 EDYHGEEV

>member
-45 LLDKVQCTK
+45 LIDKVQSTK
-54 CTLRLFVHKPAALLA
+54 CTLRLFVHDPAALLS
-69 TILSD
+69 TILAD

-93 DMEGIEVREDDLR
+93 DMEGIEVQEDDLK
-106 GHVMELY
+106 GHVIELY

-130 MSFSGI
+130 MSFAGI

-171 ALELVAEAAVCTIR
+171 ALELVAEAAVCTVR

-200 AGKSTHI
+200 VGKSTHI

-231 IPKSEDKEGVVDAL
+231 IPKGEDKEGVVDAL
-245 KPSSVMSNGEV
+245 KPSSVMTNGDV

-287 WRYGSQVIP
+287 WRYGSQVVY

-309 GEVDAVMSYLSG
+309 GETAAVMSYLKG

-358 EQTAAEELNTS
+358 EQKVAEELS
-369 ATEVGLHLGV
+369 SGVEQYGYYIGV
-379 ELSIQLIDGDGYVL
+379 ELSIQLIDEAGKVL

-398 VRTAV
+398 VRSAV

-420 SNKSHR
+420 SNTSHR
-426 VHLYRPGVGI
+426 VTLYRPGVGA
-436 GTGAGLS
+436 GSGQGLS
-443 GAGAYGGGSTAGI
+443 GAGAYGDSHSAGI
-456 EVERPRMSVGDERR
+456 EVERPRMSVGDDRR

-487 GYLVVGGT
+487 GYL
-495 SDAAVQGLAAQFV
+495 F
-508 SGLVGSVGY
+508 VGSTKEKAIFEEAALFVAALVAKVGY

-546 SDEVTESVTYDTR
+546 SDEVTESITYETR

-597 KEYALRVA
+597 KEYALRIA
-605 GVPSGCYYDYDG
+605 GMPNGCYYDYDG
-617 DTVILIGYTADLYA
+617 DRAILIGYTADLYA

-643 EEYHGEEV
+643 EDYNGEEV

>member
-45 LLDKVQCTK
+45 LIDKVQCTK
-54 CTLRLFVHKPAALLA
+54 CTLRLFVHDTAALLA
-69 TILSD
+69 TILAD

-93 DMEGIEVREDDLR
+93 DMEGIEVREDDLK

-130 MSFSGI
+130 MSFAGI

-200 AGKSTHI
+200 DGKSTHI

-256 EYYIAHPTDGQTR
+256 DYYIAHPTDGQTR

-287 WRYGSQVIP
+287 WRYGSQVVY

-309 GEVDAVMSYLSG
+309 GETAAVMSYLKG

-358 EQTAAEELNTS
+358 EQKVTEELS
-369 ATEVGLHLGV
+369 SGVEQYGYHIGV
-379 ELSIQLIDGDGYVL
+379 ELSIQLIDGAGKVL

-398 VRTAV
+398 VRSAV

-420 SNKSHR
+420 SNTSHR
-426 VHLYRPGVGI
+426 VTLYRPGVGA
-436 GTGAGLS
+436 GSGQGLS
-443 GAGAYGGGSTAGI
+443 GAGAYGDSHSAGI
-456 EVERPRMSVGDERR
+456 EVERPRMSAGDDRR

-487 GYLVVGGT
+487 GYIFVGST
-495 SDAAVQGLAAQFV
+495 RDEDIFEDMAFFV
-508 SGLVGSVGY
+508 STLVAKVGY

-546 SDEVTESVTYDTR
+546 SDEVTESVTYETR

-597 KEYALRVA
+597 KEYALRIA
-605 GVPSGCYYDYDG
+605 GMPRGCYYDYDG
-617 DTVILIGYTADLYA
+617 DKAILIGYTADLYA

-643 EEYHGEEV
+643 EDYNGEEV

>member
-45 LLDKVQCTK
+45 LIDKVQCTK
-54 CTLRLFVHKPAALLA
+54 CTLRLFVHDPAALLA
-69 TILSD
+69 TILAD

-93 DMEGIEVREDDLR
+93 DMEGIEVQEDDLK
-106 GHVMELY
+106 GHVIELY

-130 MSFSGI
+130 MSFAGI

-185 QADGVIELTDPLTVR
+185 QAEGVIELTDPLTVR
-200 AGKSTHI
+200 GGISTHI

-287 WRYGSQVIP
+287 WRYGSQVVP
-296 HRKGSITARPGTK
+296 YRKGSITARPGTK
-309 GEVDAVMSYLSG
+309 GETEAVKSYLKG
-321 DGGEILTLEGEP
+321 DGSAILTLEGEP

-358 EQTAAEELNTS
+358 ERDVADKLSSEL
-369 ATEVGLHLGV
+369 EPYGYHIGV
-379 ELSIQLIDGDGYVL
+379 ELSIQLIDEAGKVL
-393 ASVAP
+393 ASVVP
-398 VRTAV
+398 VRSAV
-403 TGAKFKEV
+403 SGAEYKEV

-420 SNKSHR
+420 SDTSHR
-426 VHLYRPGVGI
+426 VTLYRPGA
-436 GTGAGLS
+436 GTGSGQGLS
-443 GAGAYGGGSTAGI
+443 GAGAYGGGTSVGI
-456 EVERPRMSVGDERR
+456 EVERPRMSVGDDRR
-470 IRVTVYRRT
+470 IRVTVYRRVSVIT
-479 RAILTNPD
+479 TKQAGLLLGLGD
-487 GYLVVGGT
+487 DMVAMAVGLIM
-495 SDAAVQGLAAQFV
+495 AK
-508 SGLVGSVGY
+508 VGY

-527 QPIMYSDDKEA
+527 QPIMYSDDKDA

-568 WAYNGSAPYHG
+568 WAYKGGAPYHG

-597 KEYALRVA
+597 KEYALRIA
-605 GVPSGCYYDYDG
+605 GTPSGCYYDYDG
-617 DTVILIGYTADLYA
+617 DRAILCGYTADLYA

-643 EEYHGEEV
+643 EDYYGEEV

>member
-18 EIGGDGGTY
+18 EIGGADGTY

-45 LLDKVQCTK
+45 LIDKVQCTK
-54 CTLRLFVHKPAALLA
+54 CTLRLFVHDTSDLLD

-80 IRRNGVVY
+80 IRRNDVVY

-130 MSFSGI
+130 MSFAGI

-231 IPKSEDKEGVVDAL
+231 IPKGEDKEGVVDAL
-245 KPSSVMSNGEV
+245 KPSSVMTNGEV

-296 HRKGSITARPGTK
+296 HRKGVRLQG
-309 GEVDAVMSYLSG
+309 DAQTSYLMG

-369 ATEVGLHLGV
+369 ATEVGLYLGV

-398 VRTAV
+398 VRSAV

-443 GAGAYGGGSTAGI
+443 GAGAYGGGTTAGI
-456 EVERPRMSVGDERR
+456 EVERPRMSAGDERR
-470 IRVTVYRRT
+470 IRVTVYRHT

-487 GYLVVGGT
+487 GYLVAGGT
-495 SDAAVQGLAAQFV
+495 SGGAILSLAAQFV
-508 SGLVGSVGY
+508 SGLVASVGY

-597 KEYALRVA
+597 KEYALRIA
-605 GVPSGCYYDYDG
+605 GIPRGCYYDYDG
-617 DTVILIGYTADLYA
+617 DTVILCGYTADLYA

-643 EEYHGEEV
+643 EDYHGEEV

>member
-34 PLTLEAAPITW
+34 PLTLEATPITW
-45 LLDKVQCTK
+45 LIDKVQCTK
-54 CTLRLFVHKPAALLA
+54 CTLRLFVHDTAALLS
-69 TILSD
+69 TILTD
-74 KAPAIV
+74 KVPAIV

-200 AGKSTHI
+200 VGKSTHI

-287 WRYGSQVIP
+287 WRYGSQVVY

-309 GEVDAVMSYLSG
+309 GEVDAVKSYLSG

-333 IDTGSNVPI
+333 LDTGSNVPI

-358 EQTAAEELNTS
+358 ERTVAEKLSSEL
-369 ATEVGLHLGV
+369 EQYGYHIGV
-379 ELSIQLIDGDGYVL
+379 ELSIQLIDGAGKVL

-398 VRTAV
+398 VRSAV
-403 TGAKFKEV
+403 PGAEYKEV

-420 SNKSHR
+420 SDTSHR
-426 VHLYRPGVGI
+426 VTLYRPGA
-436 GTGAGLS
+436 GAGSGQGLS
-443 GAGAYGGGSTAGI
+443 GAGAYGDSHSAGI
-456 EVERPRMSVGDERR
+456 EVERPRMSVGDDRR
-470 IRVTVYRRT
+470 IRVTAYRRVSVIT
-479 RAILTNPD
+479 TKQAGMLLGLGD
-487 GYLVVGGT
+487 DMVAMAVG
-495 SDAAVQGLAAQFV
+495 LMMAQC
-508 SGLVGSVGY
+508 GY

-527 QPIMYSDDKEA
+527 QPIMYSDDKDA

-546 SDEVTESVTYDTR
+546 SDEVTESITYDTR

-568 WAYNGSAPYHG
+568 WAYKGGAPYHG

-597 KEYALRVA
+597 KEYALRIA
-605 GVPSGCYYDYDG
+605 GSPRGCYYDYDG
-617 DTVILIGYTADLYA
+617 DRVILIGYTADLYA

-643 EEYHGEEV
+643 EDYHGEEV